1 LLPARVGAGLD
12 VSFAGRTFDTA
23 LLTDLPAS
31 TDPCGVNGELEI
43 DPPYTEGWT
52 PRDGWITAPHQAEA
66 VPRWLERAGIPGQ
79 RSLAR
84 ASYGTATTSVSSADI
99 WSPSRPSEP
108 CSRLSHLGGS
118 ERRSI

>member
-1 LLPARVGAGLD
+1 MLPARVGAGLD

-52 PRDGWITAPHQAEA
+52 PRDGWMTAPHQAEA
-66 VPRWLERAGIPGQ
+66 VPRWLERAGHPWAA
-79 RSLAR
+79 LAC
-84 ASYGTATTSVSSADI
+84 ASILRDRHDVGLI
-99 WSPSRPSEP
+99 
-108 CSRLSHLGGS
+108 
-118 ERRSI
+118 RRYLVAE